1 MYFLNVE
8 NISTRIASGGVMIT
22 NNTVSAS
29 MKIRLS
35 DELPEET
42 VFEAGIRRA
51 PDRGFRLTRRRLQ
64 LR

>member
-1 MYFLNVE
+1 
-8 NISTRIASGGVMIT
+8 MIT
-22 NNTVSAS
+22 NNTIRAS

-51 PDRGFRLTRRRLQ
+51 PDRGFQADGKADDSGVAKCSALHPGKTS
-64 LR
+64 